1 MKNFNTN
8 KKPMVTIF
16 TTNIPNQYEASD
28 IMSVIRH
35 HNPGGQLSFDIENAV
50 SNYPCDHS
58 ILRVEGEKVNPQNIM
73 TMVNQAGFEC
83 DILEDKVCS

>member
-1 MKNFNTN
+1 
-8 KKPMVTIF
+8 MVIIF

-28 IMSVIRH
+28 IMSAITH
-35 HNPGGQLSFDIENAV
+35 HNPELQLSFDIESAV

-58 ILRVEGEKVNPQNIM
+58 ILRVEGEKVRPQDIM
-73 TMVNQAGFEC
+73 AMVSQAGFEC